1 MKRICLIRHGQTEW
15 NADGRWQG
23 MMDIPLSETGL
34 NQAAALASYMSSR
47 SLSSVYSSDL
57 RRAVQTAEPLAAVA
71 GLPLYRDARLREQNL
86 GVFQGLTHEQHREK
100 YPELVES
107 MYRDYWGFTFP
118 EGENRGQVR
127 DRAIAFW
134 KEMLEKDP
142 EGETAVVLHGGTI
155 RVLLMQLIGPSR
167 ELDHVKLL
175 NTSITTLEW
184 SGGKARLV
192 DLARIPHL
200 QQTPYATD
208 AL

>member
-1 MKRICLIRHGQTEW
+1 MKRIYLIRHGQTEW

-23 MMDIPLSETGL
+23 MIDIPLSETGL
-34 NQAAALASYMSSR
+34 NQAAALASYMSSS

-57 RRAVQTAEPLAAVA
+57 QRAVQTAEPLAKIIN
-71 GLPLYRDARLREQNL
+71 LPLHRDARLREQNL
-86 GVFQGLTHEQHREK
+86 GVFQGLTHEEHREK
-100 YPELVES
+100 FPDLVQA

-127 DRAIAFW
+127 DRVIAFW
-134 KEMLEKDP
+134 NELLIREP
-142 EGETAVVLHGGTI
+142 EGETAIVLHGGTI
-155 RVLLMQLIGPSR
+155 RVLLMHMLGPSR

-184 SGGKARLV
+184 EGEKVRLV
-192 DLARIPHL
+192 ELAQIPHL
-200 QQTPYATD
+200 QQTPQATD